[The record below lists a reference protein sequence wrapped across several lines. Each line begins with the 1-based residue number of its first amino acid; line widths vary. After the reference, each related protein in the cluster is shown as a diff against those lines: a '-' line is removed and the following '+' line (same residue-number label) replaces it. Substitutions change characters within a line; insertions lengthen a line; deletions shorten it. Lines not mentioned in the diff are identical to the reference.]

1 MSAASGMVQ
10 ANAVQCVSPAGLH
23 RMAYVEWGDPTN
35 PKVLLCVHGLTRT
48 GRDFDV
54 LAERLSRHYRVVC
67 PDIVGRGKSEWLRDP
82 NGYVFPQ
89 YVADLVT
96 LIARLNV
103 GQLDYLGTSMGGL
116 IGMLLGAMPDTPI
129 RKMVINDV
137 GPHIEPVSLMRLR
150 EYLVAPG
157 LQPRRFAT
165 AQEGVDYIAEQ
176 SSGFGALTVEQWRA
190 LNAPMLRRVEDG
202 FTLRADPGIAQAF
215 HTVNA
220 ATAVAGELALW
231 QAFDALHC
239 PVLVT
244 RGAQSDLLSTLTLSE
259 MARRGR
265 TVQTVEF
272 PGVGHAPPFID
283 PAQSDV
289 VERFLLG

>member
-1 MSAASGMVQ
+1 MSGLMQSKT
-10 ANAVQCVSPAGLH
+10 VQCVSPAGLH
-23 RMAYVEWGDPTN
+23 RMAYVEWGDPSLN
-35 PKVLLCVHGLTRT
+35 RVVLCVHGLTRT

-54 LAERLSRHYRVVC
+54 LAGRLSQHYRVVC

-89 YVADLVT
+89 YVADIVT

-103 GQLDYLGTSMGGL
+103 EQIDYVGTSMGGL

-137 GPHIEPVSLMRLR
+137 GPHIEPMSLMRLR
-150 EYLVAPG
+150 EYLVTPG
-157 LQPRRFAT
+157 QLPRRFAT
-165 AQEGVDYIAEQ
+165 AQEGVDYIAAQ
-176 SSGFGALTVEQWRA
+176 SSGFGPLTVEQWRA

-202 FTLRADPGIAQAF
+202 FAIRADPGIAQAF
-215 HTVNA
+215 HTANM

-244 RGAQSDLLSTLTLSE
+244 RGAQSDLLSSQTLTE

-265 TVQTVEF
+265 AVETIEF
-272 PGVGHAPPFID
+272 DGVGHAPTFID
-283 PAQSDV
+283 PAQSKV